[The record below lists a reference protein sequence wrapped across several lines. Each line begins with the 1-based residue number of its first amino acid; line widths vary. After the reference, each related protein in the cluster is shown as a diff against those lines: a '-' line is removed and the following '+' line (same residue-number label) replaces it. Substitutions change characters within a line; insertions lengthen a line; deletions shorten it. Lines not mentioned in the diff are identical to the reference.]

1 MIHDFCIIF
10 ISSLFKVGVNGGCF
24 EALVLFVFVF
34 VNGNKFNVPLV
45 GFTSPL
51 LQMLFFSRTLLLD
64 GFLVVLLLEF
74 LEPTNDFDS
83 NLDFCK

>member
-1 MIHDFCIIF
+1 MLL
-10 ISSLFKVGVNGGCF
+10 S
-24 EALVLFVFVF
+24 VFMF

-64 GFLVVLLLEF
+64 GFLVVVLLEF
-74 LEPTNDFDS
+74 LEPADDFDS